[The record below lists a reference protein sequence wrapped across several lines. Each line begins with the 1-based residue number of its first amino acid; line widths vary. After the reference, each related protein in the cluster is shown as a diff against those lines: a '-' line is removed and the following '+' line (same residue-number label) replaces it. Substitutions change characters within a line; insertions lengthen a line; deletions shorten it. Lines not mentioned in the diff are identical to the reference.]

1 MTDDTRDGDDL
12 FEDLDKF
19 FAPIKD
25 VDWDEPSE
33 PGTSQAPQEEH
44 VAVRA
49 SQPAAGPPAREG
61 PSPGPGVTE
70 PPSGDDGGAEDEG
83 APHVEAGDEVELP
96 GEIADAGEHDT
107 AWYDTGVMDTIDAV
121 DDPDDV
127 GSTLETEDE
136 TDIVRI
142 VDDEAVLDREDS
154 DDTDQ
159 ADLFAD
165 AQADVGHPTGTESEW
180 SSADE
185 EPSDEQLEAAT
196 EHFADSL
203 RVMPFG
209 DDEDAAA
216 GPALGDDSQAGDR
229 EEEAPAGFGGP
240 EARTITVGSE
250 GLGGPSWQEPAS
262 MEVGAELERRG
273 PNVDERDVPAAFLT
287 GVVLAGVS
295 LGALLMGKPVFAFVA
310 TIVALWAQ
318 GELFGVMVRHRYQPA
333 TAVGLVSGALVM
345 GAAYLHGEP
354 AMLAMFALGVV
365 ATFLWFMAV
374 PGAHRRNTLLNIGL
388 TLLNVA
394 WIPLLAGYLL
404 VTLTLNDGIGLVV
417 TVIGLTFVFDTSA
430 FLVGQVWGGSL
441 FHNALAPSTSPRK
454 SIEGSIG
461 ASLITV
467 IVGAALVPSFVN
479 AFQNKRVDALLLAL
493 VVAAAATFGDLA
505 ESLVKRDLE
514 IKDMGNVLPGHGG
527 VLDRI
532 DSLLFVAPAALLL
545 FRIVLG

>member
-1 MTDDTRDGDDL
+1 VTDDTRDGDDL

-33 PGTSQAPQEEH
+33 PASKQAPQEEH

-49 SQPAAGPPAREG
+49 SQPLPDAPPGEA
-61 PSPGPGVTE
+61 
-70 PPSGDDGGAEDEG
+70 PPSTPSVEG
-83 APHVEAGDEVELP
+83 QSPEEEEEGEGDEADSDF
-96 GEIADAGEHDT
+96 GEDDEDDEA

-121 DDPDDV
+121 DDLDEV
-127 GSTLETEDE
+127 GPSDQAVEDE
-136 TDIVRI
+136 ADIVRI
-142 VDDEAVLDREDS
+142 VDDETVSTR
-154 DDTDQ
+154 DDADDEADQ
-159 ADLFAD
+159 AELFAG
-165 AQADVGHPTGTESEW
+165 AQADVASPAQEGGEW
-180 SSADE
+180 APGEE
-185 EPSDEQLEAAT
+185 EPSEEELEAAT

-209 DDEDAAA
+209 D
-216 GPALGDDSQAGDR
+216 
-229 EEEAPAGFGGP
+229 EEEVAPEPAFGAEGEPGVREPEPGFGGSHP
-240 EARTITVGSE
+240 RTITVGSE

-262 MEVGAELERRG
+262 MEVGTEFERRG
-273 PNVDERDVPAAFLT
+273 PNADERDVPAAFLT
-287 GVVLAGVS
+287 GIVLAGVS
-295 LGALLMGKPVFAFVA
+295 LGALLMGKPVFAVVA

-318 GELFGVMVRHRYQPA
+318 GELFGVMVSHRYQPA

-345 GAAYLHGEP
+345 GAAYLHGEA

-374 PGAHRRNTLLNIGL
+374 PGAHRRNTLLNVGL
-388 TLLNVA
+388 TLFDVA

-404 VTLTLNDGIGLVV
+404 VTLTLNDGVGLVV

-441 FHNALAPSTSPRK
+441 FHDALAPSTSPRK
-454 SIEGSIG
+454 SIEGTIG
-461 ASLITV
+461 ATLITV
-467 IVGAALVPSFVN
+467 IVGAALVPSFVD
-479 AFQNKRVDALLLAL
+479 AFQNRRVDALLLAL

-505 ESLVKRDLE
+505 ESLVKRDLD

-532 DSLLFVAPAALLL
+532 DSLLFVAPAAFLL